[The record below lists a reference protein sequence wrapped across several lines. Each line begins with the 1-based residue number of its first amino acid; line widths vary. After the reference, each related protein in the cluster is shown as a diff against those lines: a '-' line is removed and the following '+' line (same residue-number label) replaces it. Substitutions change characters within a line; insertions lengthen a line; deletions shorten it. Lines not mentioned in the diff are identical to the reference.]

1 MSNKKVIIGIAAG
14 VAALATAGLIIA
26 KKRRDSKRFHEQAE
40 EAKEHF
46 KGKLSELQ
54 RKAGKEVKNSSDEV
68 KDVVN
73 AAKERANEW
82 VNKTA
87 NA

>member
-26 KKRRDSKRFHEQAE
+26 KKRRDNQRFHDHAE
-40 EAKEHF
+40 EAKDHF
-46 KGKLSELQ
+46 KGKLNELQ
-54 RKAGKEVKNSSDEV
+54 RKAGKEVKNSSAEV
-68 KDVVN
+68 KDAVN

-82 VNKTA
+82 VNKTT

>member
-26 KKRRDSKRFHEQAE
+26 KKRRNSQRLHEQAL

-46 KGKLSELQ
+46 KGKLNELQ
-54 RKAGKEVKNSSDEV
+54 RKAGKEVKNSAEEV
-68 KDVVN
+68 KDTVN

-82 VNKTA
+82 VNKTT